1 MEEGWIKLHR
11 KFLNWEWI
19 DMPEMVKLFIYL
31 LMEANHEEK
40 QWHGQTIARGQ
51 LVTSIDKIAEDN
63 HYSVQKIRTCL
74 RRLEKTGE
82 IIKKSTNKFTTI
94 TISNYGNYQ
103 LREEQIQQTN
113 NKQTTNKQ
121 QTNNNKQECKEDIY
135 KTLQD
140 NAGERAR
147 EETVSS
153 ADWRHVSSVR
163 RALLGNNRDKIAA
176 YKRELFRDEVERLA
190 PQVKMNSR
198 QVDSFVRWWTEN
210 TPGSETLKAEYQDTF
225 DILSRMQ
232 SWMERERPAAA
243 PAAQPKG
250 RMEKLEDDLKLIN
263 DFFYGQHTTNHPDEQ

>member
-11 KFLNWEWI
+11 RFLEWEWF
-19 DMPEMVKLFIYL
+19 DKPEMVCLFVYL
-31 LMEANHEEK
+31 LLSANHEEK
-40 QWHGQTIARGQ
+40 QWHGQTILRGQ
-51 LVTSIDKIAEDN
+51 VLTSREKLSKATGL
-63 HYSVQKIRTCL
+63 SVKQVRTCMT
-74 RRLEKTGE
+74 RLEETHEVVRKTASKWTIVTICNYERYQVCEFDKGQQRASE
-82 IIKKSTNKFTTI
+82 GPAKGQQGATNK
-94 TISNYGNYQ
+94 NEKN
-103 LREEQIQQTN
+103 
-113 NKQTTNKQ
+113 
-121 QTNNNKQECKEDIY
+121 IY
-135 KTLQD
+135 NSLQD
-140 NAGERAR
+140 NAGAHAR
-147 EETVSS
+147 EEAAVS

-250 RMEKLEDDLKLIN
+250 RMEKLDDDLKLIN